1 MQEVAVDDKAAVI
14 HHLSFNQDC
23 SCFSIGTSNG
33 FVVFNSDP
41 LKVRPRPRCNWCH
54 AMLPF
59 PVAFRVFFS
68 FSHLFAF
75 GRSVFGAVSV

>member
-14 HHLSFNQDC
+14 LHLSFNQDC

-41 LKVRPRPRCNWCH
+41 LKVQQSRLTAWCH
-54 AMLPF
+54 SKWRGGQRF
-59 PVAFRVFFS
+59 AFSKSLFFS
-68 FSHLFAF
+68 SFAGAFSP
-75 GRSVFGAVSV
+75 

>member
-14 HHLSFNQDC
+14 LHLSFNQDC

-41 LKVRPRPRCNWCH
+41 LKVRQSRLRGQCH
-54 AMLPF
+54 AAWCGGQRF
-59 PVAFRVFFS
+59 AFSTFF
-68 FSHLFAF
+68 FFLFA
-75 GRSVFGAVSV
+75 GAFSP